1 MINVRRIDQPKIL
14 SQKARAWTQKLLA
27 AQTEKD
33 RSNAQKKY
41 RHRNIKDDL
50 VRMFRSKCAYCESK
64 ITHVDYGHIDHYRP
78 KSKFPDLTFEWSNLL
93 LACGIFNGTK
103 YKGEQ
108 FPEVD
113 EGGPLINPCDDDP
126 NDHFNFFYDP
136 VARIASVYG
145 TTDRGETTERL
156 LGLNRHDLRDYRS
169 RFVRKLH
176 VLARFAVN
184 DPEAKDLLEDAQ
196 KNNAEYAAFTRQIT
210 P

>member
-93 LACGIFNGTK
+93 LACGICNGTK
-103 YKGEQ
+103 YKGELKP
-108 FPEVD
+108 F
-113 EGGPLINPCDDDP
+113 
-126 NDHFNFFYDP
+126 
-136 VARIASVYG
+136 AK
-145 TTDRGETTERL
+145 RL
-156 LGLNRHDLRDYRS
+156 
-169 RFVRKLH
+169 KK
-176 VLARFAVN
+176 A
-184 DPEAKDLLEDAQ
+184 LEDGEASY
-196 KNNAEYAAFTRQIT
+196 KKTTGKHIYLFDIRKKEYHLKTCDY
-210 P
+210 